1 MRFIIIFYVVIFI
14 IGCNTKKTSTHDFT
28 EAMENSKLV
37 NEGYNRC
44 LRFVDAWLKYA
55 DPETGLI
62 PENLNSPVWNGH
74 NSAADNYPFMV
85 LTTYLLDSN
94 LYHGKMREM
103 LETEQK
109 LTARIGVLPDDY
121 SLEKQAFL
129 RETIDTSRII
139 FGTSEYMKDGILPI
153 TEYIG
158 ESAWSDRMLSMLDEL
173 GKHVQVAEDV
183 QWNYSGNAE
192 TEINGELLQI
202 LTRCYWMT
210 DNKAYLDWALKIGDY
225 YLLNLDN
232 DLSQAS
238 SLRLRDHGCEVIGGL
253 GELYATLHFVDQEK
267 KIQYQPQLKRL
278 LDRILEVGI
287 NKDGVFYNVVDMAKG
302 TPIDTALVDNW
313 GYLYDT
319 FYAVYQLDSISKY
332 REVMIKALSQMQS
345 QYLYYDWENGSAD
358 GYADAIESGINLYNR
373 EPIPSLATWI
383 DASTQLMWSIQDS
396 AFRENAQEWK
406 GSGIIEGWHGDGNFA
421 RTTIMYCLWKTQG
434 TYLRPWRED
443 VYIGASSTDNDIVLS
458 LLAENE
464 TWQGKLALDIPRH
477 KINLNLPMDYPRI
490 NQFPEWF
497 TVDDTTFYEVVE
509 VIQGIENPIGKFLGK
524 ELKSGI
530 SMQLETGKRKE
541 LVIRKINAGNT

>member
-1 MRFIIIFYVVIFI
+1 
-14 IGCNTKKTSTHDFT
+14 
-28 EAMENSKLV
+28 
-37 NEGYNRC
+37 
-44 LRFVDAWLKYA
+44 
-55 DPETGLI
+55 
-62 PENLNSPVWNGH
+62 
-74 NSAADNYPFMV
+74 
-85 LTTYLLDSN
+85 
-94 LYHGKMREM
+94 
-103 LETEQK
+103 
-109 LTARIGVLPDDY
+109 
-121 SLEKQAFL
+121 
-129 RETIDTSRII
+129 
-139 FGTSEYMKDGILPI
+139 
-153 TEYIG
+153 
-158 ESAWSDRMLSMLDEL
+158 
-173 GKHVQVAEDV
+173 V

>member
-1 MRFIIIFYVVIFI
+1 
-14 IGCNTKKTSTHDFT
+14 
-28 EAMENSKLV
+28 
-37 NEGYNRC
+37 
-44 LRFVDAWLKYA
+44 
-55 DPETGLI
+55 
-62 PENLNSPVWNGH
+62 
-74 NSAADNYPFMV
+74 
-85 LTTYLLDSN
+85 
-94 LYHGKMREM
+94 
-103 LETEQK
+103 
-109 LTARIGVLPDDY
+109 
-121 SLEKQAFL
+121 
-129 RETIDTSRII
+129 
-139 FGTSEYMKDGILPI
+139 
-153 TEYIG
+153 
-158 ESAWSDRMLSMLDEL
+158 
-173 GKHVQVAEDV
+173 V

-383 DASTQLMWSIQDS
+383 DASTQLM
-396 AFRENAQEWK
+396 
-406 GSGIIEGWHGDGNFA
+406 
-421 RTTIMYCLWKTQG
+421 
-434 TYLRPWRED
+434 P
-443 VYIGASSTDNDIVLS
+443 
-458 LLAENE
+458 
-464 TWQGKLALDIPRH
+464 
-477 KINLNLPMDYPRI
+477 
-490 NQFPEWF
+490 
-497 TVDDTTFYEVVE
+497 
-509 VIQGIENPIGKFLGK
+509 
-524 ELKSGI
+524 
-530 SMQLETGKRKE
+530 
-541 LVIRKINAGNT
+541 